1 MTDKTPTAGKR
12 KLVAGIAS
20 GVLLTLLAVYLG
32 QQKEPDP
39 APLEAATQT
48 NTPER
53 FGPGVWTGPAPEATT
68 AGETGASDTN
78 APGGLAV
85 TPDKHLV
92 LNKALKDV
100 ADYFL
105 LGGHPGTRPMHAE
118 KLRAHLKASL
128 PSPAFEEAVA
138 IVQNYVDYLDAHDKL
153 LARDSMPAA
162 TPDSALGSMDIERIG
177 SWLAQRARLRQ
188 DLLGMQVAQ
197 LWFGEEELL
206 DQQMLASMRQHGKP
220 PQTQPSPDEQASNGL
235 QELREKNASYATQRE
250 YVQNHFGEQAAQ
262 RFDAIEGKE
271 QLWKTR
277 YANYRNGVENIL
289 RQPGMDASERT
300 RLIKSLR
307 EQTFA
312 TEQER
317 LRAENLDALPPPRS

>member
-1 MTDKTPTAGKR
+1 MTENTPPAGNR

-20 GVLLTLLAVYLG
+20 GVLLTLLAIYLW
-32 QQKEPDP
+32 QSDEPDP
-39 APLEAATQT
+39 QPQAAPVQT
-48 NTPER
+48 SAPAR
-53 FGPGVWTGPAPEATT
+53 FGPGVWTDPVPDTMSAVEMGT
-68 AGETGASDTN
+68 ADTN

-85 TPDKHLV
+85 TTDKHLV
-92 LNKALKDV
+92 ISKALKDV

-138 IVQNYVDYLDAHDKL
+138 IVQNYVAYLDAHDEL
-153 LARDSMPAA
+153 LARDSIPAA
-162 TPDSALGSMDIERIG
+162 TPDSTLGEMEIERI
-177 SWLAQRARLRQ
+177 SAWLAQRARLRQ

-220 PQTQPSPDEQASNGL
+220 PQTQLSPEQQASHGL

-250 YVQNHFGEQAAQ
+250 YVQSHFGEQAAQ

-289 RQPGMDASERT
+289 RQPGTDAGERT